1 MENKTSR
8 YLLAGFD
15 SPDALVH
22 AAGKLQDSGFSK
34 YDAHSPFPIHGL
46 PEVMK
51 LKDSPLGW
59 LVIMTAIFTVLSV
72 GGFFIWASYDYPTTH
87 SGKPAMTWETMV
99 APVWEITMIAS
110 GTAVLVGMIL
120 LCGLP
125 LMYHPLFKS
134 ARFAK
139 ATDDGFFISVDSSDP
154 KFQADSTRKLLEEL
168 GGKNLELIEDSEP
181 QKVAAH

>member
-1 MENKTSR
+1 METKTSS

-15 SPDALVH
+15 SPEALVR

-34 YDAHSPFPIHGL
+34 YDAHTPFPIHGL
-46 PEVMK
+46 SEVMK
-51 LKDSPLGW
+51 LKESPLGW
-59 LVIMTAIFTVLSV
+59 LVIVTALFTVLSV
-72 GGFFIWASYDYPTTH
+72 SGFFIWASYDYPTTH
-87 SGKPAMTWETMV
+87 SGKPPMTWETMV

-110 GTAVLVGMIL
+110 GTAALVGMIF

-134 ARFAK
+134 TRFSK

-154 KFQADSTRKLLEEL
+154 KYSGDSTRKLLEEL
-168 GGKNLELIEDSEP
+168 GGKNVELIEDSEP
-181 QKVAAH
+181 VKAVAH